1 MKRAVLGAGFAALLD
16 QPTPSNITSITVMVF
31 PEPSDAEPCEFFV
44 VVHAG
49 AGYHAAAREAKY
61 IAACRRAC
69 EAARARL
76 CAGDGP
82 LAAVTEAIAVLE
94 DDPVCNAGTGSNLTL
109 EGTVECDASVMDA
122 ESRAWGGV
130 AAVAEVRNPVRVAA
144 LLASDQM
151 AAGPLSCGRIRPVLL
166 CGDGA
171 RRWAASRGLPT
182 LPCGSAEM
190 ITAESRRRWRKYSEW
205 VSSAASEVGT
215 STRADATNV
224 STRAEGPSAVSTP
237 AEGPPTV
244 SDGWTSLAA
253 RDASGN
259 EAQAREGRPSAL
271 PSAGD
276 AADPCLLHDTVGA
289 VCCDGQMRVAA
300 GVSSGG
306 HWLKLPGRVGEAGC
320 LGAGCWAAR
329 GGALGSKPAVGVS
342 VSGVGEAVM
351 QGLVAKAAA
360 AGWASGDEPAH
371 AALEALRG
379 VDAAAAGLV
388 GLICTP
394 GPAAGVEVVWAHGTP
409 SLALAYLHHG
419 ITEPVGLVSRTAGR
433 RELVCGTHVK
443 FARLSGGGML
453 PASALQQPVPR
464 GLKRPAPETC

>member
-1 MKRAVLGAGFAALLD
+1 
-16 QPTPSNITSITVMVF
+16 MVF

-151 AAGPLSCGRIRPVLL
+151 STGPLSCGRIRPVLL

-215 STRADATNV
+215 SARADATNV

-237 AEGPPTV
+237 AEGPPIISKLAEGPPAV
-244 SDGWTSLAA
+244 SEGWTSLAA
-253 RDASGN
+253 GGASGS

-271 PSAGD
+271 PSAGN
-276 AADPCLLHDTVGA
+276 AADPCLLHDTVGGDLCLLHDTVGA

-329 GGALGSKPAVGVS
+329 GGAPGSKLAVGVS

-360 AGWASGDEPAH
+360 SGWASGDEPAQ